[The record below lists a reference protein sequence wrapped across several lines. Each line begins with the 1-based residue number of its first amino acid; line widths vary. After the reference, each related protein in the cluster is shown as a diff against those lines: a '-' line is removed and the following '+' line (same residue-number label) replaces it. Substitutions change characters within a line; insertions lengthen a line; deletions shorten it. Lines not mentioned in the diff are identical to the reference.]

1 MNYEPLSPK
10 EYEFM
15 EIIWAHPEGISSHDI
30 CENFPQAQGTKATI
44 LFRIRKKGYATM
56 RQVVKQTIYTP
67 LMSKEEYR
75 RIISEQN
82 LKRKLGISSLE
93 GLVASLCGKKELSA
107 KQADKLN
114 NFIEE
119 LMKDDEQLYSINFYH
134 YYIWQY
140 SLYAFTIN

>member
-1 MNYEPLSPK
+1 
-10 EYEFM
+10 
-15 EIIWAHPEGISSHDI
+15 
-30 CENFPQAQGTKATI
+30 
-44 LFRIRKKGYATM
+44 
-56 RQVVKQTIYTP
+56 
-67 LMSKEEYR
+67 MSKEEYR

-119 LMKDDEQLYSINFYH
+119 LMKDDE
-134 YYIWQY
+134 
-140 SLYAFTIN
+140 

>member
-1 MNYEPLSPK
+1 MKYEPLSPK

-119 LMKDDEQLYSINFYH
+119 LMKDDE
-134 YYIWQY
+134 
-140 SLYAFTIN
+140 